1 MATLLYLVIFQKV
14 ISKNV
19 CDGKANQTYMCMPLY
34 TCIYIYIDAKD
45 LLRRM
50 LAPHPGRRASL
61 DLVMFHP
68 WLKSCSSHDT
78 STRRQSM
85 ESISSYRRHR
95 TSRHYH
101 HSNNIQAAP
110 HKSFAVT
117 KAVKFLTHG
126 PYPPPRRPYREL
138 ALLGQRPSSTVI

>member
-1 MATLLYLVIFQKV
+1 MATLLYRVIFQKV
-14 ISKNV
+14 LVKCI
-19 CDGKANQTYMCMPLY
+19 CDEKVNQTYMCMLLY
-34 TCIYIYIDAKD
+34 THIYIDAKD

-68 WLKSCSSHDT
+68 WLKACSSHDT
-78 STRRQSM
+78 SRRQSV
-85 ESISSYRRHR
+85 ESISSYRRR
-95 TSRHYH
+95 RPPR
-101 HSNNIQAAP
+101 NNNNNQTTCNKP
-110 HKSFAVT
+110 LVVT

-138 ALLGQRPSSTVI
+138 ALLGQRASTVI